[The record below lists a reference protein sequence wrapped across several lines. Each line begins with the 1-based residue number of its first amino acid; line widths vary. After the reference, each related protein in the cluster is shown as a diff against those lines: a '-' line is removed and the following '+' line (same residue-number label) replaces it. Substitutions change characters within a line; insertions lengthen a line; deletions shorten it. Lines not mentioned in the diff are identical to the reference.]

1 MTLPLVAP
9 PPPIPELA
17 EGLDLAFRQYPH
29 AVYLL
34 DTDRRFVRAND
45 KAVAEFGLPRE
56 TLLGRPSES
65 LLCPEYRDHAATHWA
80 RALAGEAVRYDA
92 RALGPEGR
100 FDVRLVLVPILQG
113 NEVSAVLGVAENT
126 SEQRALQ
133 RRLERLALQ
142 DGLTGLANRTRLEEH
157 LDAGVARAERGQAG
171 FALLYFDIDRFKQV
185 NDTLGH
191 EAGDQVIREVAR
203 RASGAVRRTDLVARL
218 GGDEFV
224 VVLEGV
230 NKPGAVRKV
239 AESLRAAIAQPLA
252 LGDGSVLEVG
262 TSIGGALYAPGF
274 GARDLLRQ
282 ADAAMYAAKRGGR
295 GRVVIARVGGHQP
308 RIQH

>member
-1 MTLPLVAP
+1 MTLPLIA

-17 EGLDLAFRQYPH
+17 EGLDQAFRQYPH

-34 DTDRRFVRAND
+34 DTDRRFVRVND
-45 KAVAEFGLPRE
+45 KAVTEFGLARE
-56 TLLGRPSES
+56 ALLGRPSES
-65 LLCPEYRDHAATHWA
+65 LLCPEYRDHAAAHWA

-92 RALGPEGR
+92 RALGPDGR
-100 FDVRLVLVPILQG
+100 FDVRLVLVPIRQG

-142 DGLTGLANRTRLEEH
+142 DGLTGLANRARLEEH
-157 LDAGVARAERGQAG
+157 LERAVARAERAKVG
-171 FALLYFDIDRFKQV
+171 FAVLYFDIDRFKQV

-203 RASGAVRRTDLVARL
+203 RASGSVRRTDLVARL

-224 VVLEGV
+224 VVLDGATR
-230 NKPGAVRKV
+230 PGAVRKV
-239 AESLRAAIAQPLA
+239 AETLRAAIATPLGLA
-252 LGDGSVLEVG
+252 DGGLLEVG
-262 TSIGGALYAPGF
+262 TSIGGALYAPGL
-274 GARDLLRQ
+274 GARELLRQ
-282 ADAAMYAAKRGGR
+282 ADSAMYAAKRSGR
-295 GRVVIARVGGHQP
+295 GRVVIGRIGGHRP
-308 RIQH
+308 TTKP